1 MDATVRPQAGWPPVS
16 EHWDLSRIP
25 QGQRDTHGQRL
36 GHPPRPGPSRAQL
49 HPAARPSREERLYLR
64 SRGSIFALRER
75 ETDYCKVRDVQPGEA
90 HSPEPIRSHPRGH
103 RPMPDAKA
111 SDRPFSRPAPPPEDT
126 RLKQVSLSAL
136 AQGTPGGRSSQRHV
150 AERAARECPQA
161 SVVGTCARPE
171 HSPTAP
177 WTLHSREAPASDS
190 PDTGKETPPRPRR
203 GPRELPHCGRVWAQ
217 SQPQPRRP
225 VAFLTRRVP
234 TPRPTHPGS
243 TTLGHTAWLE
253 VTGAWPP
260 GSDSRGCL
268 SGRPRPV
275 APLFLESPGV
285 PGDRKQMASALGV
298 VGRRPEGAGR
308 AGRCARA
315 RTFSFLLPLE
325 RPIGLRGAAAGRPVP
340 GAASPRCW
348 GAPPPRGGTS
358 VSSGSTPPSQTRA
371 ARAWFLRPC
380 HHGDS
385 HRPCPRGQ
393 GPGPARF

>member
-1 MDATVRPQAGWPPVS
+1 MDAAVRPQAGWPPVS
-16 EHWDLSRIP
+16 EHWDLSWIP

-126 RLKQVSLSAL
+126 WLKQVSLSAL

-203 GPRELPHCGRVWAQ
+203 GPRELPHCGRVWA
-217 SQPQPRRP
+217 
-225 VAFLTRRVP
+225 
-234 TPRPTHPGS
+234 
-243 TTLGHTAWLE
+243 
-253 VTGAWPP
+253 
-260 GSDSRGCL
+260 
-268 SGRPRPV
+268 
-275 APLFLESPGV
+275 
-285 PGDRKQMASALGV
+285 
-298 VGRRPEGAGR
+298 
-308 AGRCARA
+308 
-315 RTFSFLLPLE
+315 
-325 RPIGLRGAAAGRPVP
+325 
-340 GAASPRCW
+340 
-348 GAPPPRGGTS
+348 
-358 VSSGSTPPSQTRA
+358 
-371 ARAWFLRPC
+371 
-380 HHGDS
+380 
-385 HRPCPRGQ
+385 
-393 GPGPARF
+393 

>member
-1 MDATVRPQAGWPPVS
+1 
-16 EHWDLSRIP
+16 
-25 QGQRDTHGQRL
+25 
-36 GHPPRPGPSRAQL
+36 
-49 HPAARPSREERLYLR
+49 
-64 SRGSIFALRER
+64 
-75 ETDYCKVRDVQPGEA
+75 
-90 HSPEPIRSHPRGH
+90 
-103 RPMPDAKA
+103 MPDAKA

-150 AERAARECPQA
+150 AERATRECPQA

-190 PDTGKETPPRPRR
+190 PDTGKETPPRPRH

-308 AGRCARA
+308 AGRRARA

>member
-1 MDATVRPQAGWPPVS
+1 
-16 EHWDLSRIP
+16 
-25 QGQRDTHGQRL
+25 
-36 GHPPRPGPSRAQL
+36 
-49 HPAARPSREERLYLR
+49 
-64 SRGSIFALRER
+64 
-75 ETDYCKVRDVQPGEA
+75 
-90 HSPEPIRSHPRGH
+90 
-103 RPMPDAKA
+103 MPDAKA

-126 RLKQVSLSAL
+126 RLKQVSPSAL

-203 GPRELPHCGRVWAQ
+203 GPRRLPHCSRVWAQ

-225 VAFLTRRVP
+225 VAFLIRRVP

-325 RPIGLRGAAAGRPVP
+325 RPIGLRGAGAGRPVP
-340 GAASPRCW
+340 GAASPGCW
-348 GAPPPRGGTS
+348 GAPPRGGTS